1 MTGTYKRFDQIDAD
15 FFRRLILGEDEA
27 PAAPAQNNTG
37 LMAPA
42 TPTIQ
47 RQPSSTLTQEP
58 RRIDATPALE
68 ESILSTVAQ
77 NMARNTDNR
86 QQLADAVVPQAP
98 RMDQPVDLEE
108 WSSLPPLEQ
117 VIGGDTTRAA
127 LGSAPD
133 PVNLEGST
141 RGATPVSQ
149 QQEPSVEEA
158 PVEPATEESAFSS
171 VTNNL
176 YEAFTVGGQE
186 GTEAHVGLD
195 SQNITLPA
203 GIVADGLV
211 YNGQTINAGQNTI
224 PASSFDRSLLDT
236 SGAYK
241 TIGTGDNAVT
251 IRRSDY
257 NSDQDFSRA
266 VIAEFENR
274 ARTAAGDNWNNIP
287 QDAQE
292 ALVKVGWN
300 LGPGW
305 YSGSSARTLYEELS
319 SDTPDVSRINSS
331 ILRASTVRGGGASIG
346 IAKARADAYNAARDA
361 FNGAEITR
369 IEADNTGTNTAFKY
383 YDAEGNLVHTEQTN
397 RAVGLYENTQTE
409 ISKNSSGEW

>member
-149 QQEPSVEEA
+149 QQEMP
-158 PVEPATEESAFSS
+158 TEETSTEWNA
-171 VTNNL
+171 TT
-176 YEAFTVGGQE
+176 FTRDILGRFE
-186 GTEAHVGLD
+186 GTEAHASVEGGRDTAAYGVKYSLGLNRDDYD
-195 SQNITLPA
+195 SDLDFAAAVAQKHYDSTASRFSSAGRNLSDLP
-203 GIVADGLV
+203 
-211 YNGQTINAGQNTI
+211 
-224 PASSFDRSLLDT
+224 T
-236 SGAYK
+236 SVQ
-241 TIGTGDNAVT
+241 NAVVDLHYNVGSIGST
-251 IRRSDY
+251 AEKETPVDMMRNTLDFIGATTSDGTRGSVLSLARR
-257 NSDQDFSRA
+257 RA
-266 VIAEFENR
+266 E
-274 ARTAAGDNWNNIP
+274 NWNSAAS
-287 QDAQE
+287 D
-292 ALVKVGWN
+292 
-300 LGPGW
+300 LG
-305 YSGSSARTLYEELS
+305 
-319 SDTPDVSRINSS
+319 VSRISS
-331 ILRASTVRGGGASIG
+331 IEQIPTNNGTEFRYLDADGNVVHRTTTSRTPITFTGGTSY
-346 IAKARADAYNAARDA
+346 R
-361 FNGAEITR
+361 
-369 IEADNTGTNTAFKY
+369 
-383 YDAEGNLVHTEQTN
+383 V
-397 RAVGLYENTQTE
+397 NTQTRRVE
-409 ISKNSSGEW
+409 IE